1 MDVVRGV
8 LALAAARRYVPTSAA
23 AGVELEPKGD
33 GVEINPLTHAEVR
46 ALLAALPE
54 QWRLPVLLDVYT
66 GLRAGELWA
75 LRRRDVDA
83 LRGELLVDEAIK
95 EVTAAGAAKVPD
107 AQRITPSLI
116 VGPTKT
122 YAKRK
127 VSVPAFLRD
136 ELAAHLGRSL
146 PRRRRPGSVHLYD
159 ADRRAGPPQPVLQA
173 CVLARRPAG
182 VPGSRAPLPRPPP
195 HAHAAW
201 LIEANAHPL
210 QIKLRLGHKE
220 IRTTMDT
227 YGHLFPSAEPEMA
240 GLLDAAYRG
249 VAARPAVVSLES

>member
-1 MDVVRGV
+1 VG
-8 LALAAARRYVPTSAA
+8 
-23 AGVELEPKGD
+23 
-33 GVEINPLTHAEVR
+33 
-46 ALLAALPE
+46 
-54 QWRLPVLLDVYT
+54 
-66 GLRAGELWA
+66 

-95 EVTAAGAAKVPD
+95 EVTAASAAKVPD

-127 VSVPAFLRD
+127 VSVSAFLQD

-146 PRRRRPGSVHLYD
+146 PGGDGPEAFIFTTPTGEPIRHNLFYKRVFSPAVRQAFPG
-159 ADRRAGPPQPVLQA
+159 RALRFHDLRHT
-173 CVLARRPAG
+173 C
-182 VPGSRAPLPRPPP
+182 
-195 HAHAAW
+195 AAW

-240 GLLDAAYRG
+240 GLLDAAYRDAEPTNV
-249 VAARPAVVSLES
+249 VALDAGGRRV